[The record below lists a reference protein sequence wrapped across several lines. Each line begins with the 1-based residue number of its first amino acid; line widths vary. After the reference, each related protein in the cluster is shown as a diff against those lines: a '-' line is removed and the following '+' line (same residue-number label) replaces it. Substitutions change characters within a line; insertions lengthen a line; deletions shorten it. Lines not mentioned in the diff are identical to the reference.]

1 MEKTVVIACGA
12 GLATSSMVRDKI
24 EEVLSENNIRANII
38 QTTLNELEGYD
49 DKADIFITTMKI
61 NSDYTTPVVHG
72 SAFLTGINKETVIE
86 QIVGILK

>member
-61 NSDYTTPVVHG
+61 NSVYTTPVVHG
-72 SAFLTGINKETVIE
+72 SAFLTGINEETVIE

>member
-61 NSDYTTPVVHG
+61 NSDYKTPVVHG
-72 SAFLTGINKETVIE
+72 SAFLTGINEETVIE

>member
-38 QTTLNELEGYD
+38 QTTLLEGYD

-72 SAFLTGINKETVIE
+72 SAFLTGINEETVIE

>member
-72 SAFLTGINKETVIE
+72 SASLTGINEETVIE

>member
-72 SAFLTGINKETVIE
+72 SALLTGINEETVIE
-86 QIVGILK
+86 QIVEILK

>member
-72 SAFLTGINKETVIE
+72 SAF
-86 QIVGILK
+86 

>member
-61 NSDYTTPVVHG
+61 NSDYTTHVVHG
-72 SAFLTGINKETVIE
+72 SAFLTGINEETVIE